1 MTQKTPQ
8 QRIYLREWRQYRN
21 LTQDQLADRIGISR
35 VMVSKI
41 ERGLNPY
48 HQAFLEAAAE
58 ALMCEPADLLVRDPS
73 KPEAIWSVW
82 ESIPPLVRPQAIAIL
97 KTFMGAKTGT

>member
-1 MTQKTPQ
+1 MTQKAPQ

-58 ALMCEPADLLVRDPS
+58 ALACEPADLLVRDPS

-82 ESIPPLVRPQAIAIL
+82 ESIPPMVRPQAIAIIT
-97 KTFMGAKTGT
+97 TFMGAKTGT

>member
-1 MTQKTPQ
+1 MAHKTPQ

-73 KPEAIWSVW
+73 KPEAIWSIW
-82 ESIPPLVRPQAIAIL
+82 ESIPPTVRPQAIAIL

>member
-1 MTQKTPQ
+1 MPQKTPQ

-48 HQAFLEAAAE
+48 HQAFLKAAAE
-58 ALMCEPADLLVRDPS
+58 ALSCEPADLLVRDPS

-82 ESIPPLVRPQAIAIL
+82 ENIPPLVRPQAIAIL